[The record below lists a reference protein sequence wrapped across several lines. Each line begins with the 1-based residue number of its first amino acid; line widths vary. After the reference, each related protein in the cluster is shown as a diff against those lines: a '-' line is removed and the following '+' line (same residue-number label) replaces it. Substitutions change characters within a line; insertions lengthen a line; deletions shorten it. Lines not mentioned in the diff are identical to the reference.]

1 MDAKPDP
8 SAQTTPIG
16 FPSSDAPE
24 NPTNEQNNSG
34 PSFTGQAPTS
44 QQSNIISTRGGQV
57 SRNMGYFSSFQNNT
71 LQTWGV
77 FDPSLA
83 NSSLANIA
91 GRINISGKRSW
102 STAIG
107 VIILFFAVLV
117 TAAISPFVSFI
128 LAIVLGIFL
137 IYLGYSYLSKHMLVA
152 NTPISKIGSAPI
164 GFGVFQV
171 RFNPEDGE
179 PLISPLSK
187 TPCSFYMVS
196 LSFVSKGS
204 YIIASFYKGK
214 KSTLYDGTGHL
225 VTDFG
230 SLPMLKGKYQIHYLN
245 QHIIEFG
252 RFFNNLPAYIQP
264 FKDIINNSIKTGKD
278 PDFAT
283 ILNKIHFSTSDLKID
298 YPSFDGNTAGWQLM
312 EYCLP
317 TNLDYIAAG
326 FVDHTDAQLNG
337 KPISKL
343 VPDPRSKI
351 FLLEPE
357 GQVEL
362 TKKELNN
369 AILSFIFGFIFLS
382 VAFLF
387 ATYHSLYQCLIVTY
401 SNGITYCHLL
411 SGSVIPL
418 S

>member
-1 MDAKPDP
+1 MID
-8 SAQTTPIG
+8 SNPIDTENAT
-16 FPSSDAPE
+16 SEKSDAL
-24 NPTNEQNNSG
+24 NQNVN
-34 PSFTGQAPTS
+34 
-44 QQSNIISTRGGQV
+44 
-57 SRNMGYFSSFQNNT
+57 
-71 LQTWGV
+71 
-77 FDPSLA
+77 A
-83 NSSLANIA
+83 NSSNINPGNYTPSKIYEVFSPKSANSSYVSLVGNTINLNNKKSKLTYLILLFILIPSLSIFA
-91 GRINISGKRSW
+91 G
-102 STAIG
+102 
-107 VIILFFAVLV
+107 V
-117 TAAISPFVSFI
+117 ISPFLYF
-128 LAIVLGIFL
+128 LFALEFGIYL
-137 IYLGYSYLSKHMLVA
+137 IYNGYSNFSKHLLVA
-152 NTPISKIGSAPI
+152 NTPISKIESAPI

-179 PLISPLSK
+179 PLVSPLSK
-187 TPCSFYMVS
+187 TPCSFYTIS
-196 LSFVSKGS
+196 LLFAVETKGGVAVQNVANFS
-204 YIIASFYKGK
+204 KGK

-225 VTDFG
+225 VTDLSSFYQ
-230 SLPMLKGKYQIHYLN
+230 LKGKYQAYYFRPKSKAGTVIKLDRYDE
-245 QHIIEFG
+245 IV
-252 RFFNNLPAYIQP
+252 LPNELQQ
-264 FKDIINNSIKTGKD
+264 FKDIIDNSVKTGED
-278 PDFAT
+278 PDFAAA
-283 ILNKIHFSTSDLKID
+283 LNSITFSTSSSNIG
-298 YPSFDGNTAGWQLM
+298 YPRFNTGEGLSKVLNETSWQLM

-326 FVDHTDAQLNG
+326 FVDHTTAQLNG